1 MQFFNGIVPEYVGL
15 ALLNVVAILYLL
27 AKKFDLFGGKAK
39 VKAKNEGAESSRR
52 SSR

>member
-39 VKAKNEGAESSRR
+39 VKGDRA
-52 SSR
+52 